1 MSQPPTL
8 SSEQRQEALNQ
19 AAIAR
24 RIRADTKDE
33 LKLGVLSFD
42 ALLDLAKHDE
52 MIGKMK
58 VLAVLESMPGLGKV
72 KSRRLMTEIG
82 IASNRRLRGLG
93 ETQKMLLSE
102 FFGSVI
108 PASE

>member
-24 RIRADTKDE
+24 RIRAETKDE
-33 LKLGVLSFD
+33 LKLGLLNFD

-58 VLAVLESMPGLGKV
+58 VLAVL
-72 KSRRLMTEIG
+72 
-82 IASNRRLRGLG
+82 
-93 ETQKMLLSE
+93 
-102 FFGSVI
+102 
-108 PASE
+108 

>member
-1 MSQPPTL
+1 MPHPPTL

-33 LKLGVLSFD
+33 LKLGSLSFD

-52 MIGKMK
+52 MIGRMK

-72 KSRRLMTEIG
+72 KSRRLMAEIG

-93 ETQKMLLSE
+93 ETQKVLLSE
-102 FFGSVI
+102 FFDSAI

>member
-19 AAIAR
+19 AALAR
-24 RIRADTKDE
+24 RVRADTKDE
-33 LKLGVLSFD
+33 LRRGSLSFND
-42 ALLDLAKHDE
+42 LLDLAKHDE

-58 VLAVLESMPGLGKV
+58 VLSVLESMPGLGKV
-72 KSRRLMTEIG
+72 KSRRLMAEIG

-93 ETQKMLLSE
+93 ETQKVLLCE
-102 FFGSVI
+102 FFGSVN

>member
-8 SSEQRQEALNQ
+8 SSEQRQQALNQ

-24 RIRADTKDE
+24 RVRAETKNE
-33 LKLGVLSFD
+33 LKLGSLSFED
-42 ALLDLAKHDE
+42 LLDLAKHDE

-58 VLAVLESMPGLGKV
+58 VLSVLESMPGLGKV
-72 KSRRLMTEIG
+72 KSRRLMAEIG

-93 ETQKMLLSE
+93 ETQKVLLCE
-102 FFGSVI
+102 FFGSVN

>member
-1 MSQPPTL
+1 MPHPPTL

-33 LKLGVLSFD
+33 LKLGSLSFD

-72 KSRRLMTEIG
+72 KSRRLMAEIG

-93 ETQKMLLSE
+93 ETQKVLLSE
-102 FFGSVI
+102 FFDSAI

>member
-72 KSRRLMTEIG
+72 KSRRLMAEIG

-93 ETQKMLLSE
+93 ETQKVLLSE
-102 FFGSVI
+102 FFDSAI